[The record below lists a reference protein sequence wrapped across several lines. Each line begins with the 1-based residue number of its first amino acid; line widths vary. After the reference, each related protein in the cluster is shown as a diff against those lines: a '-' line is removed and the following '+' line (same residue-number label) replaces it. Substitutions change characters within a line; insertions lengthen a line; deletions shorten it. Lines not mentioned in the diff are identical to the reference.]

1 MVVAALAIT
10 RIQGLRTLK
19 MRMPRRVAA
28 SQAFKTLTQ
37 PNKAHEKGVT
47 HVASHKIIFRL
58 SLRAAAVKAD
68 ARAAAFF
75 VR

>member
-19 MRMPRRVAA
+19 KRMPGRAPA

-37 PNKAHEKGVT
+37 PIAAHEKGVT
-47 HVASHKIIFRL
+47 HVASHKISFCR
-58 SLRAAAVKAD
+58 SLRAAAVKA
-68 ARAAAFF
+68 AANAAAFF